1 MESREELKLTSF
13 TKGGGCGCKIP
24 PSALSEILRDQ
35 HALVENGLLVGNSER
50 DDAAVYDLGNDLCL
64 ISTTDFFTPIVDDP
78 YDFGR
83 VAAANSISD
92 IYAMGGK
99 PILAL
104 SILAWPTEK
113 LPTEVAAE
121 VIRGAR
127 AVCSE
132 AGISIAGGHSI
143 ENPEPVFGLA
153 VNGIVERSK
162 IKRNNS
168 VQEGDVL
175 ILTKALGSGILSTA
189 MKRGLL
195 TKEQT
200 QSLVGELVKLNKVG
214 EKLGDLDGVH
224 AMTDVTGFGLIG
236 HLLEMLGD
244 GSYSARIDYNSVP
257 LMLGVKELAGQF
269 VYADNTM
276 RNWKAYNERVN
287 GVAGESLLTLCDPQT
302 NGGLLIAVAPEKLE
316 EIEWVFKREGQYYK
330 VIGSLGPY
338 DTSTIV
344 IEY

>member
-1 MESREELKLTSF
+1 MESKEEVKLTSF

-24 PSALSEILRDQ
+24 PAALSEILNDQ
-35 HALVENGLLVGNSER
+35 HALVENGLLVGNSEG
-50 DDAAVYDLGNDLCL
+50 DDAAVYNLGNDLCL

-104 SILAWPTEK
+104 SLLAWPTEK
-113 LPTEVAAE
+113 LPPEVAAE

-127 AVCSE
+127 AVCVE

-168 VQEGDVL
+168 VEEGDIL

-195 TKEQT
+195 IKDQT
-200 QSLVGELVKLNKVG
+200 QSLVGELVKLNKIG
-214 EKLGDLDGVH
+214 EKLGDLEGVH

-236 HLLEMLGD
+236 HLLEMVGD
-244 GSYSARIDYNSVP
+244 KSLSAQINYNAVP
-257 LMLGVKELAGQF
+257 LMPGVKELAGQF
-269 VYADNTM
+269 VYADNAM

-302 NGGLLIAVAPEKLE
+302 NGGLLIAVAPEELDAVESLFINE
-316 EIEWVFKREGQYYK
+316 EHFYK
-330 VIGSLGPY
+330 VIGSI
-338 DTSTIV
+338 TSFTTSSIM
-344 IEY
+344 IE